1 MSPYIESKKANC
13 KNCYKCIRHCPVK
26 SIRFSNNQAQIVE
39 DECILCGRCY
49 VVCPQ
54 GVKEVKKEVAL
65 VKEMIASGTP
75 VYVSLAPSFIA
86 NFDNSSFATM
96 EQALL
101 KLGFAGVEE
110 TAVGATIVKNKYEQM
125 IEENPNQIVI
135 SSCCHTIN
143 MLIQKRYP
151 QALPMLA
158 HVDSP
163 MLAHCKKLKKEH
175 PGIKTVFIGPCIS
188 KKAEAEEYPGI
199 VDAVLTYE
207 ELSDWLENQEITFEH
222 VDDTCEKGHA
232 RLFPT
237 TGGIVRSMM
246 NHKEGHS
253 YISIDGVKNC
263 MRALNDIM
271 EGKLENCFIE
281 MSACIGSC
289 VGGPAM
295 SKEKRQPITDVMK
308 VNEFAGE
315 EDFTIEVVDDIDFE
329 KPISYVGVNQ
339 TLPGTAAIE
348 EILHQMGK
356 TTKEDEL
363 NCGSCGYD
371 TCREKAVAVYLGK
384 ADMSMCLPFLKER
397 AESFSDNIIG
407 NTPNGIIVLNNEL
420 EVQQINKAA
429 CRMLNISRPSD
440 ILDCPVVRILDPI
453 DFLTVANTKQSIHDK
468 RIYLA
473 EYEKYMEETVLYDKG
488 YDIVI
493 IILRDVTEEERQ
505 LRKKE
510 SISMHTVEIT
520 DKVIEKQMRVCQE
533 IASLLGETTAETKIA
548 LSKLKETL
556 ENE

>member
-1 MSPYIESKKANC
+1 MSSYIESKKANC

-54 GVKEVKKEVAL
+54 GVKGVKNDIAR
-65 VKEMIASGTP
+65 VKEMLAGEAP
-75 VYVSLAPSFIA
+75 VYVSIAPSFIA
-86 NFDNSSFATM
+86 NFENSSFASIRS
-96 EQALL
+96 ALM
-101 KLGFAGVEE
+101 KIGFAEVEE
-110 TAVGATIVKNKYEQM
+110 TAIGATIVKNEYERL
-125 IEENPNQIVI
+125 IEENPEQVLI
-135 SSCCHTIN
+135 SSCCHSIN
-143 MLIQKRYP
+143 TLIQKRYP
-151 QALPMLA
+151 EALPMLA

-163 MLAHCKKLKKEH
+163 MLAHCKKMKKEH
-175 PGIKTVFIGPCIS
+175 PEIKTVFIGPCIS
-188 KKAEAEEYPGI
+188 KKEEADKYPGI
-199 VDAVLTYE
+199 VDAVLTFE
-207 ELSDWLENQEITFEH
+207 ELAGWFEDEE
-222 VDDTCEKGHA
+222 VTVEYEKDTCEEGHA

-246 NHKEGHS
+246 NHREGHS

-263 MRALNDIM
+263 MRALDDIIKG
-271 EGKLENCFIE
+271 ELKGCFIE

-295 SKEKRQPITDVMK
+295 SKEKRQPISDVMK

-315 EDFTIEVVDDIDFE
+315 EDFTIKGIEDMDFE
-329 KPISYVGVNQ
+329 KNISYLGTKQ

-348 EILHQMGK
+348 DILRQMGK
-356 TTKEDEL
+356 QTKEDEL

-371 TCREKAVAVYLGK
+371 TCRDKAVAVYLGK
-384 ADMSMCLPFLKER
+384 ADMNMCLPFLKER

-407 NTPNGIIVLNNEL
+407 NTPNGIIVLNSEL

-429 CRMLNISRPSD
+429 CRMLNVARPAD
-440 ILDCPVVRILDPI
+440 ILNCPVVRILDPI

-505 LRKKE
+505 LRQKE